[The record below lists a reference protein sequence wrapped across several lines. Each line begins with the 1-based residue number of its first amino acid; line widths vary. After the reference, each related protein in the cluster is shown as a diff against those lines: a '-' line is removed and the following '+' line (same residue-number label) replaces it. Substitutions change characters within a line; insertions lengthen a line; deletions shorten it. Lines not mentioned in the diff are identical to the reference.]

1 MRTVRSYRPGKG
13 VVETRVAGEELVPRN
28 PRFGQKKRRGEIWF
42 SEERNRL
49 EAHAVDGSIVGIEVS
64 KGN

>member
-1 MRTVRSYRPGKG
+1 MRIARRYRPGKG
-13 VVETRVAGEELVPRN
+13 IVEARVAGEELVPRN
-28 PRFGQKKRRGEIWF
+28 PRFGQKKRVGEIWF

-49 EAHAVDGSIVGIEVS
+49 EAHAADGSIVGIELS